1 MKPANH
7 VENRRDR
14 RLAVNQS
21 GKRQAV
27 VIIRERDGKSLP
39 AVFRSEGAALS
50 WIRSRIAKGTVVNAD
65 EGTAWNDLHSR
76 FEMRR
81 VNHEQAHQL
90 LSASHPRMAD
100 LIARSRRYNIAPA
113 VSIRPF
119 DALAESIAYQQLS
132 GKAAA
137 TIFGRVR
144 GLYPKTKWLD
154 PAKILATPDDAL
166 RSAGLSRAKTAAIK
180 DLAAKTIDG
189 TVPSGRALLRMS
201 DDEIIARLTQVRGIG
216 RWTVEMLLLF
226 DLGRPDV
233 WPVDD
238 YGVRKGFA
246 KTFGRRK
253 LPTPKQLIKSGEKWR
268 PYRSVAAWYF
278 WRALEAPEKLRT

>member
-1 MKPANH
+1 
-7 VENRRDR
+7 
-14 RLAVNQS
+14 
-21 GKRQAV
+21 
-27 VIIRERDGKSLP
+27 
-39 AVFRSEGAALS
+39 
-50 WIRSRIAKGTVVNAD
+50 
-65 EGTAWNDLHSR
+65 
-76 FEMRR
+76 
-81 VNHEQAHQL
+81 
-90 LSASHPRMAD
+90 MAE
-100 LIARSRRYNIAPA
+100 LIARSRRYNITPA
-113 VSIRPF
+113 VTIRPF

-144 GLYPKTKWLD
+144 ALYPKRKWLD
-154 PAKILATPDDAL
+154 PEQLLATPDETL
-166 RSAGLSRAKTAAIK
+166 RAAGLSRAKTTALK

-189 TVPSGRALLRMS
+189 TVPAGRALIRMS
-201 DDEIIARLTQVRGIG
+201 DDEIVTRLTAVRGIG

-253 LPTPKQLIKSGEKWR
+253 LPTPKQLMKFGEKWR

-278 WRALEAPEKLRT
+278 WRALDTAEKLQT

>member
-1 MKPANH
+1 MNH
-7 VENRRDR
+7 DDVHR
-14 RLAVNQS
+14 
-21 GKRQAV
+21 
-27 VIIRERDGKSLP
+27 
-39 AVFRSEGAALS
+39 
-50 WIRSRIAKGTVVNAD
+50 
-65 EGTAWNDLHSR
+65 H
-76 FEMRR
+76 
-81 VNHEQAHQL
+81 
-90 LSASHPRMAD
+90 LSATDARMAE

-119 DALAESIAYQQLS
+119 DALAESIAYQQLN

-137 TIFGRVR
+137 TIWSRVR
-144 GLYPKTKWLD
+144 ALYPQRKWLD
-154 PAKILATPDDAL
+154 PEKVLATSDDLL
-166 RSAGLSRAKTAAIK
+166 RGAGLSRAKTAAIK

-238 YGVRKGFA
+238 YGVRTGFA
-246 KTFGRRK
+246 RTFGKRK
-253 LPTPKQLIKSGEKWR
+253 LPTPKQLMNIGEKWR

-278 WRALEAPEKLRT
+278 WRALDKSEELQS